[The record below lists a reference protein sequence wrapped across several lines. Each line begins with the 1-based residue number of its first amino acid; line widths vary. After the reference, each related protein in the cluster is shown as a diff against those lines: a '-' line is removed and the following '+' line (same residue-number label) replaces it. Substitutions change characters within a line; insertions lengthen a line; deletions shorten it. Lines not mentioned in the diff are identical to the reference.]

1 MKLHDFSEN
10 VLEDL
15 FFMDSVRMS
24 KFVIAHELGHVLL
37 LPHGQNDIEFAG
49 SSGVSPISVNLMT
62 RNPMRFNSDYESDT
76 KRLRKFQ
83 IKRASK

>member
-1 MKLHDFSEN
+1 MAVKLHDFSEN

-62 RNPMRFNSDYESDT
+62 RNQCGSTAIMSRTQKGFENF
-76 KRLRKFQ
+76 KLKN
-83 IKRASK
+83 